1 MTPHHSPVFVPYR
14 ITCRLLVPSCVVSH
28 NLATGHSKSYL
39 PSSFQKED
47 LLTSTPFQTFRATCP
62 WDISCWLF
70 IPPSFPWDG
79 GHTTFMKRTL
89 DPGHRRRGRGQ
100 VSRADV
106 SSNPGRASSL
116 GGPPRPIF
124 KVKLPQSNKMSVR
137 LPGCGHYGNQTSS
150 RCDLWRHDDTNN
162 LKPTLL
168 KRLTAVANL

>member
-89 DPGHRRRGRGQ
+89 DPGHRRHGRGQ
-100 VSRADV
+100 VSRADA
-106 SSNPGRASSL
+106 PQCPQTPD
-116 GGPPRPIF
+116 GPAAWGALLVP
-124 KVKLPQSNKMSVR
+124 
-137 LPGCGHYGNQTSS
+137 SS
-150 RCDLWRHDDTNN
+150 RSNFRSQTKCQ
-162 LKPTLL
+162 
-168 KRLTAVANL
+168 